1 VGELQ
6 PIADAL
12 SPFVIGA
19 GLIFTRIVM
28 VLAMVPGFAQGTLP
42 TRVRLIIALL
52 LTGILDLSLGVIAI
66 PVPDHFLLLMRM
78 VGREMLIGAGMG
90 LALRIM
96 LATVEAAGAV
106 AGINM
111 GLSLNVLIDPT
122 SGEETMTLGS
132 LMSLSAAL
140 MFVAMDGHHLII
152 TGLHDH
158 LHRFSVGE
166 TSYFAPSPDVI
177 IDVGLSLIKTA
188 FVLASPVVVVTLLLN
203 ISLALISRVVPSV
216 NLFGIGL
223 GLLTFAGLLTLT
235 FEADAVLIYVQHAM
249 DDLPDQMTRLS
260 GVGNTGG

>member
-1 VGELQ
+1 MGDLQ

-28 VLAMVPGFAQGTLP
+28 VLTMVPGFAQGTLP
-42 TRVRLIIALL
+42 TRVRLIVAVL

-66 PVPDHFLLLMRM
+66 PVPENFLLLIRM
-78 VGREMLIGAGMG
+78 VGREMMIGAGMG
-90 LALRIM
+90 LALRIL

-132 LMSLSAAL
+132 VMSLCAAL
-140 MFVAMDGHHLII
+140 MFVAMDGHHMII
-152 TGLHDH
+152 TALHDH
-158 LHRFSVGE
+158 LHRFNVGE
-166 TSYFAPSPDVI
+166 TGYTAPNPDII
-177 IDVGLSLIKTA
+177 IDVGLNLVKTA

-235 FEADAVLIYVQHAM
+235 FEADAVLLYVQHAM

-260 GVGNTGG
+260 GVGNVGG